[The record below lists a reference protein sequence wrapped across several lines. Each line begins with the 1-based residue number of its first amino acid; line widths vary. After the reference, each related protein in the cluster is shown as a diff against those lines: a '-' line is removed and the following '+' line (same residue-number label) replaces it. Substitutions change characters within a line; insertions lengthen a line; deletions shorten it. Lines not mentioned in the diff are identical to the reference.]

1 MKIAIFGSCV
11 SRDTAEFM
19 PEAEVVAY
27 VARHSVTSLESPHG
41 TAGIDLSDLTSAFQK
56 RMVTSDLKG
65 SGVERIVKNA
75 DDLDVV
81 LIDLVDER
89 RGFWKFPDG
98 KTMTN
103 SIEVESC
110 GAAREAR
117 RDGARLV
124 DFGTD
129 EHFTTWKSGY
139 IKLIDGLKGAGLWE
153 KTILLDIE
161 WAGALHGAQHPQSD
175 SLAKL
180 GRRWRRLQRGS
191 REMSRSLSRGQ
202 GMAEALTSLRNVRP
216 TEAEEYADRA
226 AAANSDYARY
236 RKFASS
242 MVSSTITRTSDQVRI
257 SKYHKWGPQP
267 FHYRDEDYRSIVQS
281 IRDLADNQGTSST
294 NEKQESNDEP
304 QNRSQ

>member
-1 MKIAIFGSCV
+1 MRIAIFGSCV

-65 SGVERIVKNA
+65 SGIERIVKNA
-75 DDLDVV
+75 DNLDVV

-98 KTMTN
+98 TTMTN

-110 GAAREAR
+110 GAARAAR
-117 RDGARLV
+117 RNGARLIE
-124 DFGTD
+124 FGTD
-129 EHFTTWKSGY
+129 EHFAWWNTGFAM
-139 IKLIDGLKGAGLWE
+139 LIQELKGAGLWE

-161 WAGALHGAQHPQSD
+161 WAGAVDGAQHPQND
-175 SLAKL
+175 GFAKA
-180 GRRWRRLQRGS
+180 GRQWRRLQRGS
-191 REMSRSLSRGQ
+191 REAGRELSRGRGLADAWQ
-202 GMAEALTSLRNVRP
+202 SMRNIKP

-226 AAANSDYARY
+226 LSANSDYLRY
-236 RKFASS
+236 RKEARSLTASS
-242 MVSSTITRTSDQVRI
+242 VMRESRELRI
-257 SKYHKWGPQP
+257 DRNHKWGPQP
-267 FHYRDEDYRSIVQS
+267 FHFRKEDYMSIVEEIS
-281 IRDLADNQGTSST
+281 VIAG
-294 NEKQESNDEP
+294 
-304 QNRSQ
+304 